1 MIVVEERQTSR
12 QFSSLNVRLPNSKEV
27 GIGYYK
33 EKAVYMVS
41 AMLDIKL
48 TAKRPLGGPV
58 RSSKSCD
65 DAAEEAIGSS

>member
-1 MIVVEERQTSR
+1 
-12 QFSSLNVRLPNSKEV
+12 
-27 GIGYYK
+27 
-33 EKAVYMVS
+33 MVS

-65 DAAEEAIGSS
+65 DVAEEAIGSS